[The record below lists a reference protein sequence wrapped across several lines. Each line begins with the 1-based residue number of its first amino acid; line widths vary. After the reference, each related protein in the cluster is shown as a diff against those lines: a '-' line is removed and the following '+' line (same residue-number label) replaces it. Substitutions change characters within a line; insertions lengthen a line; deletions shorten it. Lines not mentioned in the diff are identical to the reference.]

1 MRILQFNN
9 YADPI
14 GGAEV
19 YALALT
25 RELRQ
30 RGHEVVFFG
39 TSPDR
44 ETSEE
49 HLRVVQRPRYDT
61 ARLTRDPSVRQA
73 LHETLRR
80 FRPELI
86 HVHNVSAMGIDVLE
100 GLGQS
105 GVPVLQTVHDFSLLC
120 PNSWCVLPDGTAC
133 PGGAGAKCFQND
145 CKQNYPYDGEVALH
159 TLLRQRVMAA
169 VVDLAVSPSRY
180 LADMTRASGVREV
193 RHLHYFIDPIVSG
206 PSAPRA
212 ANELV
217 FIGRLEPEKGIEHL
231 LDAMPTILKGFPKA
245 RLTLVGS
252 GSLSE
257 SLQARARELGLGTDV
272 TFIPHVPRAELG
284 RYYAT
289 SAACVLPSIWSENS
303 PLVAYECLFAGLP
316 MIASRIGGIPEL
328 VAEGQAGFTFAPRDP
343 RDLAEK
349 ALKLLSLTPAER
361 ERMSQAMRLRA
372 QDFQPA
378 AHLESL
384 EALYGEAQRTAPHRS
399 SPALTIDAD
408 LLALLAQ
415 YGQERTHLARLFHE
429 HVGYI
434 AQLEQDLGRQRSD
447 REHEAREHAQSL
459 ANLERRLQ
467 DREQELR
474 GEERR
479 GNPETRTS
487 FFRRLRRAL
496 SPPSRR

>member
-9 YADPI
+9 YADPV

-44 ETSEE
+44 EASEE

-73 LHETLRR
+73 LEETLRR

-133 PGGAGAKCFQND
+133 PGGAGAKCFQNE

-180 LADMTRASGVREV
+180 LADMTRAGGVREV

-206 PSAPRA
+206 PSTPRA

-231 LDAMPTILKGFPKA
+231 LDAMPAILKGHAEA
-245 RLTLVGS
+245 RLTIVGG

-257 SLQARARELGLGTDV
+257 SLQARARDLGLGTAV
-272 TFIPHVPRAELG
+272 TFVSHVPRAELG
-284 RYYAT
+284 RFYAT
-289 SAACVLPSIWSENS
+289 STACVLPSIWSENS

-328 VAEGQAGFTFAPRDP
+328 VAEGKAGFTFTPRDP

-349 ALKLLSLTPAER
+349 ALKLLALPPVER
-361 ERMSQAMRLRA
+361 ERMSEAMRQRA
-372 QDFQPA
+372 RDFQPTP
-378 AHLESL
+378 HLERL
-384 EALYGEAQRTAPHRS
+384 EALYAELLRTAPRRS
-399 SPALTIDAD
+399 APVLPVDAD

-415 YGQERTHLARLFHE
+415 YGRERARMASLFHE
-429 HVGYI
+429 HVSYI
-434 AQLEQDLGRQRSD
+434 AQLEQGLGQQRSE
-447 REHEAREHAQSL
+447 REQHAQHL
-459 ANLERRLQ
+459 AALERRIQ
-467 DREQELR
+467 DREQEL
-474 GEERR
+474 EAERQKKQQEGR
-479 GNPETRTS
+479 EPL
-487 FFRRLRRAL
+487 FRRLRRAL
-496 SPPSRR
+496 SPPARP